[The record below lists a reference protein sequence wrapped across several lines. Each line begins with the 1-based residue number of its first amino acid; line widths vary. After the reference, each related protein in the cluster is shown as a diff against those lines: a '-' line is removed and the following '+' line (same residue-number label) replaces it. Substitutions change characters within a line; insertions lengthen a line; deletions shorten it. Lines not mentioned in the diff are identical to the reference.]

1 MPSPQVDMVQNWPL
15 SLNEEL
21 QFTKLLAEGLIIIE
35 PFPAIMP
42 FVRPGRRRF
51 VLLACNLSMGDELR
65 SHEVGLDAAYGA
77 QLCTLPQPKHVGHLI
92 VLLKESLLSIATYVI
107 DDLPCVLPQEPA
119 YAQWNDGIS
128 VLAVLPLR
136 ADTLRHV
143 ALEAGVVIADPSL
156 PYVPGV

>member
-1 MPSPQVDMVQNWPL
+1 MVQNWPL

-92 VLLKESLLSIATYVI
+92 VLLKESLLSIVTMSLMTCLVSSRRN
-107 DDLPCVLPQEPA
+107 PPTHS
-119 YAQWNDGIS
+119 GMMIS
-128 VLAVLPLR
+128 LYWQFFLSVQILC
-136 ADTLRHV
+136 
-143 ALEAGVVIADPSL
+143 SM
-156 PYVPGV
+156 